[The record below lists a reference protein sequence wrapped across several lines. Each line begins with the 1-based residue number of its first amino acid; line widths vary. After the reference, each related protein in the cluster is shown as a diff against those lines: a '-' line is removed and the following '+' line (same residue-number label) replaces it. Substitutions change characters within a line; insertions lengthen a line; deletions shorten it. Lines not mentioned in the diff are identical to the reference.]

1 MEYFGQVAPFLYA
14 RITSFHQLHKVVI
27 KIKWHVIGQMH
38 SSLAGKGNVDSPKD
52 AEFKFCSKA
61 EVPGIEGLDS
71 RRRVSGGGT
80 AKELDLLSPESP
92 GPS

>member
-1 MEYFGQVAPFLYA
+1 MLESL
-14 RITSFHQLHKVVI
+14 HQLHKVVI
-27 KIKWHVIGQMH
+27 KIKWHIIGQMH

-52 AEFKFCSKA
+52 TEFKFCSKA

-71 RRRVSGGGT
+71 RKRVTGSGT
-80 AKELDLLSPESP
+80 AEELDLLSPEST